1 MKKTYLLILAA
12 IALIGCSKHNPD
24 NTLDPNAWISDESLP
39 VPIMFGATGTEQM
52 TKAAFDGISL
62 PEGTQVGILGLQ
74 HKPSDD
80 DPDYEAWK
88 ATEAASKSVLVD
100 NSKSALIDADGLI
113 VFNEKKFYPT
123 DNSQNFTFYGYYP
136 FSSED
141 GRVGNIQPGY
151 NYFEI
156 RYKLDGQTDILW
168 AKAQAESFEYEGS
181 YIEGFN
187 GGYIR
192 KAIKKGLSKDK
203 YLPNLKFEHKLTYLD
218 FKLEVLDESL
228 EELKALNLK
237 VTGLTLQ
244 NVFTSAKLVI
254 AKNDDNIEGNP
265 SGTLYGVEPKSN
277 ISLTGVEQPIVM
289 NSVGKQDFGN
299 GMLVV
304 PESEY
309 KAQLEMTVDGRT
321 TPLTADLSFS
331 LGEGK
336 TFEAGK
342 KYNLIIVVRA
352 PKEIVIK
359 TELADWETTDDV
371 TIDQINQD

>member
-39 VPIMFGATGTEQM
+39 VPIMFGAAGTEQM
-52 TKAAFDGISL
+52 TKAAFDGVSL
-62 PEGTQVGILGLQ
+62 PEGTEVGILGLE
-74 HKPSDD
+74 HGGD
-80 DPDYEAWK
+80 AWR

-100 NSKSALIDADGLI
+100 NSKSASIDADGLI

-123 DNSQNFTFYGYYP
+123 DNSQNFTFYGYHPY
-136 FSSED
+136 
-141 GRVGNIQPGY
+141 VGVNGHGSLQTNY

-156 RYKLDGQTDILW
+156 KYKIDGETDVLW
-168 AKAQAESFEYEGS
+168 AKAEATTFDYDGS
-181 YIEGFN
+181 TIEGFN
-187 GGYIR
+187 GGFIR
-192 KAIKKGLSKDK
+192 KAIKKGLTEDQ
-203 YLPNLKFEHKLTYLD
+203 YLPNLKFEHKLTYLNY
-218 FKLEVLDESL
+218 KLEVLDESL
-228 EELKALNLK
+228 EELKALDLK
-237 VTGLTLQ
+237 VTGLKLQ
-244 NVFTSAKLVI
+244 NVYTTAKLVI
-254 AKNDDNIEGNP
+254 AKNDESIEGKS
-265 SGTLYGVEPKSN
+265 SGTLYGVEPKST
-277 ISLTGVEQPIVM
+277 IALSGVDSPIAM
-289 NSVGKQDFGN
+289 NSVGRQDFGN

-331 LGEGK
+331 LGEGN